1 MKRKNLP
8 LYFDEISKERGIER
22 ELVKNAFEQ
31 ALISGCKKE
40 AGVRSCRVEINEE
53 KCTIKIFKQRIVV
66 GDYQIQKDLTQQPL
80 QKMTQILLSDAKKIK
95 PRGTKIGDILE
106 EEVDLT
112 NFSHSSARIVKNNF
126 RDNLNKL
133 VKERLYNYFKN
144 KEGDVIKARIISI
157 ENGQCILDIG
167 NDISTVL
174 PEKEI
179 LPGERLHA
187 GLNIPVIITGV
198 DKEKEKHLSVYVSKI
213 KPELVAAILKENIPE
228 IQEGIVEVKAVV
240 RDPGDRSKVGV
251 LSYDPN
257 VDPIGACIGEGKM
270 RINSIQGLLR
280 GEKIDLFKWSDD
292 PASLIRNSLQPSD
305 VVKILDI
312 NPTEKK
318 ALAIVPDD
326 QLSLA
331 IGNKGQNVQLAVR
344 ATGWKI
350 NIKSVQEAKG
360 EGIDITPDNEE

>member
-22 ELVKNAFEQ
+22 DLVKSAFEQ

-40 AGVRSCRVEINEE
+40 AGVRSCRVDINEE
-53 KCTIKIFKQRIVV
+53 KCTIRIFKQRIVV
-66 GDYQIQKDLTQQPL
+66 GDYQISKDLTQQPA

-112 NFSHSSARIVKNNF
+112 EFSHSSARIVKNSF

-133 VKERLYNYFKN
+133 VKDRLYNYFKE
-144 KEGDVIKARIISI
+144 KEGEVIKARIISM
-157 ENGQCILDIG
+157 ENGQCVLDIG
-167 NDISTVL
+167 ND
-174 PEKEI
+174 I

-198 DKEKEKHLSVYVSKI
+198 DKEKEKHLNVFVSKI
-213 KPELVAAILKENIPE
+213 KPELVSAILKENIPE
-228 IQEGIVEVKAVV
+228 IQEGIVEVKAVA

-251 LSYDPN
+251 MSYDPN

-292 PASLIRNSLQPSD
+292 PASLIRNALQPSD

-318 ALAIVPDD
+318 AL
-326 QLSLA
+326 
-331 IGNKGQNVQLAVR
+331 